1 MRSIPGLSAA
11 SAAAFLAGCAAVTPP
26 PREVQDRAAT
36 AETYAANLRV
46 SVSGGALRG
55 RTAVLVG
62 FERPDRLRIEIPGG
76 VGPRL
81 VLTARGGRLTAVFPP
96 ERAFHQGDATPE
108 RAEAILGVGLSPEE
122 IMELLVGRPPQRL
135 VACRVR
141 WGPLAPSRV
150 EADLPSGGRLKIS
163 ADDIDLGRRFGPGV
177 FEEPPHPG
185 YRELTEAEV
194 RQLWGSR

>member
-1 MRSIPGLSAA
+1 MRSTPGLSAA
-11 SAAAFLAGCAAVTPP
+11 VAAASLAGCAAVTPP

-36 AETYAANLRV
+36 AERYAASLRV
-46 SVSGGALRG
+46 SVSAGALRG

-62 FERPDRLRIEIPGG
+62 FERPDSLRIEIPGG

-81 VLTARGGRLTAVFPP
+81 VLTARGGRLIAVFPP

-122 IMELLVGRPPQRL
+122 IMDLLVGRPPQRL
-135 VACRVR
+135 VSCRVR
-141 WGPLAPSRV
+141 WGPLAPKRV
-150 EADLPSGGRLKIS
+150 EADLPNGGRLRIS
-163 ADDIDLGRRFGPGV
+163 ADDIDLGRRFGASV
-177 FEEPPHPG
+177 FEEPPHTG
-185 YRELTEAEV
+185 YRELNEAEV

>member
-1 MRSIPGLSAA
+1 MRSTPGLSAA
-11 SAAAFLAGCAAVTPP
+11 AAAALLAGCAAVTPP
-26 PREVQDRAAT
+26 PREVQDRAAS

-55 RTAVLVG
+55 RTAALVG

-81 VLTARGGRLTAVFPP
+81 VLTAQRGRLVAVFPP
-96 ERAFHQGDATPE
+96 ERAFHQGAATPE

-122 IMELLVGRPPQRL
+122 IIDLLVGRPPQRL
-135 VACRVR
+135 VSCRVR
-141 WGPLAPSRV
+141 WGPLAPKRV
-150 EADLPSGGRLKIS
+150 EADLPRGGRLKIS
-163 ADDIDLGRRFGPGV
+163 ADDIELGRRFGASV